1 MKSTNSPD
9 QYDASALG
17 ESNRKLAAWD
27 NKKLN
32 VLFFCV
38 VTSPFANIPFTFP
51 SPTFIFFSLIWGTPL
66 LPFPCE
72 VIFEWLLSALHVKE
86 LCCALKCAVINE
98 MYP

>member
-17 ESNRKLAAWD
+17 ESNRKLAVWD

-32 VLFFCV
+32 VLFCV

-51 SPTFIFFSLIWGTPL
+51 SPTFIFFFTNLGYPSP
-66 LPFPCE
+66 PFP
-72 VIFEWLLSALHVKE
+72 L
-86 LCCALKCAVINE
+86 
-98 MYP
+98 